1 MYRSKSEVS
10 LYMEIY
16 LSVNLYST
24 HWNTCIFVD
33 DPLQDD
39 PNIETDSLTEMT
51 VNINEPKPDSVYLK
65 R

>member
-1 MYRSKSEVS
+1 MYRSKSEVL

-16 LSVNLYST
+16 LSINLNST

>member
-1 MYRSKSEVS
+1 
-10 LYMEIY
+10 MEIY
-16 LSVNLYST
+16 LSINLNST
-24 HWNTCIFVD
+24 HWNTCIFLD
-33 DPLQDD
+33 DPVQDD